1 MDFYDILF
9 AKRRRLCSDYYTTLF
24 ARAIGGGASY
34 IIETLTGTSP
44 ISIADA
50 LTGRILSLKQYG
62 KCAQGSTPTPS
73 SPVPIKINN
82 GTLKLIDDEL
92 PSGYKRIK
100 SIGFDGDFWYDTGK
114 TLLGSDNVTITLDDT
129 STSGQNVFG
138 SYNGTSSGTK
148 NFSLYLY
155 GGGSS
160 SNCYLRYGEQ
170 LVRPRY
176 GNGKRTVTFGK
187 DGTDGFATNV
197 TIEEDTFE
205 TVATAYIGMLP
216 NSSSPAYTGTIVG
229 DILVGGRLRY
239 IPCENPSGVIGYY
252 EIENGEFL
260 APSGTGTPDAGDY
273 DHSHE
278 TALIVDGTPEVLSV
292 ASQTASVANLY
303 AVGDFEDEQDV
314 ISGVITRK
322 VGITVLDGTERGW
335 ALSVSGSTNRFRG
348 LKPTDCHTPAS
359 RAPSVSTHFKYLSTG
374 STAGGMFIGASAYW
388 YFIPTD
394 QTLDTVE
401 GWTAW
406 LAEQYA
412 AGTPVIV
419 LYPLAKAVEESVT
432 AQPLTL
438 AEGDNTLTATA
449 EVSGIEF
456 EVKYKKSAT

>member
-34 IIETLTGTSP
+34 IIETVTGTSP
-44 ISIADA
+44 LSIADA
-50 LTGRILSLKQYG
+50 VGGRIMSLIQYG
-62 KCAQGSTPTPS
+62 KCAQASTPTPS

-82 GTLKLIDDEL
+82 GTLKMVDDEL
-92 PSGYKRIK
+92 PNGYKRIK
-100 SIGFDGDFWYDTGK
+100 SIGFDGDFHYDTGK
-114 TLLGSDNVTITLDDT
+114 TLLGSDNVTMTLDNT
-129 STSGQNVFG
+129 TTSGQNVFG

-155 GGGSS
+155 GGGST

-176 GNGKRTVTFGK
+176 GNGQRTITFGK

-197 TIEEDTFE
+197 TVEEDTFE

-216 NSSSPAYTGTIVG
+216 NSSSPAYTGKIVG
-229 DILVGGRLRY
+229 DILVSDRLHY

-260 APSGTGTPDAGDY
+260 APNGTGTPTAGDY

-278 TALIVDGTPEVLSV
+278 TVLIVDGTPEVLSV

-303 AVGDFEDEQDV
+303 AIGGYEDEQDV
-314 ISGVITRK
+314 ISGKVKRK
-322 VGITVLDGTERGW
+322 VGMKIFDGTESW
-335 ALSVSGSTNRFRG
+335 SALTYGYT
-348 LKPTDCHTPAS
+348 TDVIDDFPNESFAAS
-359 RAPSVSTHFKYLSTG
+359 CTHFVGSSSSSGTSGQFRMYYTSGGVARSYFYVNMSTY
-374 STAGGMFIGASAYW
+374 ASVDEWKAY
-388 YFIPTD
+388 
-394 QTLDTVE
+394 
-401 GWTAW
+401 
-406 LAEQYA
+406 LAEQFA
-412 AGTPVIV
+412 SGTPVIV
-419 LYPLAKAVEESVT
+419 VYPLKETVEESVT

-456 EVKYKKSAT
+456 EVKYKKSAA